1 MKLSRWPWWALA
13 AAGLATLGAE
23 FALPDPPGVVESA
36 GAPAA
41 PHSSSAAN
49 GLRDQQDVRATLR
62 SLLASPL
69 VSEALPA
76 AEQDPFAS
84 PRAAQIPASIVVT
97 PPTAPAPPPLAPA
110 PTPQAPPMTHRYFGS
125 MQDPDGVTR
134 YYLTDGERA
143 VAARDGALL
152 SSGYVVEAVNEREI
166 RLAYPATAVSAIVA
180 ITSVP
185 RP

>member
-1 MKLSRWPWWALA
+1 MNLTRWPWWALA

-23 FALPDPPGVVESA
+23 FALPDPPGVVETA
-36 GAPAA
+36 GTPVGL
-41 PHSSSAAN
+41 PSRAAN
-49 GLRDQQDVRATLR
+49 GPREQQDLRATLK

-76 AEQDPFAS
+76 AEQDPFGS
-84 PRAAQIPASIVVT
+84 PRATQIPANIL
-97 PPTAPAPPPLAPA
+97 APPPIVPASPPLVAA

-143 VAARDGALL
+143 VAARDGAVLT
-152 SSGYVVEAVNEREI
+152 SGYVVEAVSEREI
-166 RLAYPATAVSAIVA
+166 RLAYPALGVSSAVA
-180 ITSVP
+180 ITAAP